1 MDKIQFHND
10 LRRLIEILPPKV
22 VNDLKPYNLDDA
34 IELVLDLGRVG
45 EVRYADHSTHYLG
58 ERIISDEDIE
68 YITSSGS
75 EIICNFIRKTLR
87 KPLGIAN
94 KFKLY
99 SLTNELVQ

>member
-45 EVRYADHSTHYLG
+45 EVRYADHTTHYLG

-68 YITSSGS
+68 SLLKDLD
-75 EIICNFIRKTLR
+75 NHK
-87 KPLGIAN
+87 
-94 KFKLY
+94 
-99 SLTNELVQ
+99 SLTCPHGRPFVQTITKKGLEKMFKRIV